1 MMQQINLYQ
10 PILRKQKKVFA
21 ASTLLLGNLL
31 ILGGLLLLYAYT
43 QLQTQT
49 LQTQYDQ
56 AVAQRSDRQV
66 RLQQMRQQFPPRQ
79 ADVSLPARLEQAR
92 LKLRQ
97 QQAMHQAVQGYDDA
111 PQGRFSSQLRGLAQ
125 QVKGGIWLT
134 EIRLQNGHLRL
145 RGETGEAQQV
155 PHLVQAL
162 SQEASFVGMTFD
174 ELLIARDDSS
184 GRIVFTLSS
193 QRETTTGNPR
203 GARQ

>member
-31 ILGGLLLLYAYT
+31 ILGGLLLLFGYT

-49 LQTQYDQ
+49 LQGQYDQ
-56 AVAQRSDRQV
+56 AVAQRNERQV

-79 ADVSLPARLEQAR
+79 ADASLPTRLEQAR

-97 QQAMHQAVQGYDDA
+97 QQAMHQAVQGYDDE
-111 PQGRFSSQLRGLAQ
+111 PQRRFSSQLRGLAQ

-134 EIRLQNGHLRL
+134 EIRLQNGQMRL

-155 PHLVQAL
+155 PLLVQAL
-162 SQEASFVGMTFD
+162 SQEASFAGMTFD

-184 GRIVFTLSS
+184 GRIVFTLDS
-193 QRETTTGNPR
+193 QRESTTSDPR